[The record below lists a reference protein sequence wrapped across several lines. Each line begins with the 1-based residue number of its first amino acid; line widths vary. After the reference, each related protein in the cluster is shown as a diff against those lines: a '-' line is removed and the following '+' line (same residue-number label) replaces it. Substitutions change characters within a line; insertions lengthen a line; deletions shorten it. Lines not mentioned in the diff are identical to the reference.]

1 MWGGRPYDLGMGLR
15 ITVAQQLV
23 PRIQE
28 LTPGLTSGFVR
39 EALNR
44 AIDGIGPLAPAAEA
58 ADKQLAEQKGDVDRA
73 IHEVIENNVRIAG
86 AQGFATNLGGLIT
99 MAVAIPANISG
110 LAIIQCRMVAGIAH
124 LRGHDLSDPRV
135 RNAVMALLLGEDQLA
150 ELVRLKKLPT
160 TPMALATAPAHDP
173 TLDALISGVVATDMI
188 TRIAG
193 KRVATTV
200 GRRIPVVGGVIGA
213 GTDGFSTWKIG
224 RYADRELLPRRRT

>member
-1 MWGGRPYDLGMGLR
+1 MGLR

-28 LTPGLTSGFVR
+28 LAPGLTSGFVR

-73 IHEVIENNVRIAG
+73 IHEVIENNVRHRRRPGLRHQPRRPDHDGRRDPRQHQSGWPSSSAG
-86 AQGFATNLGGLIT
+86 WS
-99 MAVAIPANISG
+99 PAS
-110 LAIIQCRMVAGIAH
+110 RH

-135 RNAVMALLLGEDQLA
+135 RNAILALLLGEDQLA

-193 KRVATTV
+193 KRLATTV
-200 GRRIPVVGGVIGA
+200 GRRIPVVGGVVGA
-213 GTDGFSTWKIG
+213 GADGFSTWQIG
-224 RYADRELLPRRRT
+224 RYADRELLPRRHRR

>member
-1 MWGGRPYDLGMGLR
+1 MGLKST
-15 ITVAQQLV
+15 IGLQLV
-23 PRIQE
+23 PHIQE
-28 LTPGLTSGFVR
+28 LAPGLTSGLVR
-39 EALNR
+39 EALTR
-44 AIDGIGPLAPAAEA
+44 AIDGIGPLPPAASA

-86 AQGFATNLGGLIT
+86 AQGFATNIGGLIT

-135 RNAVMALLLGEDQLA
+135 RNAIMALLLGEDQL
-150 ELVRLKKLPT
+150 EDMVRQQKIPT

-173 TLDALISGVVATDMI
+173 NLDALISGMVATDMI

-193 KRVATTV
+193 KRLVTTV
-200 GRRIPVVGGVIGA
+200 GRRIPVVGGVVGA
-213 GTDGFSTWKIG
+213 SADGFATWKIG
-224 RYADRELLPRRRT
+224 RYADRELLPRRR